1 MIMFPSTTRM
11 TDWWYTMK
19 LNDIFHINDYKSTI
33 EQLNAT
39 QRRLSHEL
47 DTTKAKNN
55 ETVERLTHTQESL
68 EEALDDTRAEIR
80 ALRSVMVDDHGK
92 ALDIIAL
99 IQRLEQSRTTVENEI
114 ASNRRF
120 LAKVQE
126 EIAEKSEQVKSLKCD
141 IIELEE
147 IKLLQD
153 FGLYKPMYD
162 FASSSDYKER
172 LEVIRQQQK
181 QMIKD
186 KTAATCPTQWTVNNS
201 IAEGRKM
208 TNHIIKQVLL
218 SFNIECENVVDRVTF
233 SNFDS
238 MQQRIVRAF
247 DKLNILNEVNHISI
261 SSDYLT
267 LKVQELSLAYEYQQ
281 KKQEEKEEARMQ
293 REILRENRK
302 VAEEIE
308 AERKRIEKEQAHYN
322 NALARLVEQMQNEQD
337 EIRRTF
343 LSEKIEEAR
352 GNLSDLQIALQEVDY
367 REANER
373 AGYVY
378 IISNIG
384 AFGENIYKI
393 GMTRRL
399 DPQDRIDELGGASVP
414 FAFDVHAFIFS
425 SDAPRLEAALHNAFS
440 KRKVNAMNNRKEFFN
455 VTLEEIEEVVRENHD
470 KTVEFNH
477 IPIAEQYRESRKL
490 WENTDAAF

>member
-1 MIMFPSTTRM
+1 
-11 TDWWYTMK
+11 MK